1 MKNKVLAIF
10 KYHRPWN
17 TDVVNSFSNFY
28 EIQSLQINDYKNK
41 NFSEIINDI
50 NNIIKS
56 KNIEIVIFDVDYF
69 KFINLFFIQKISCKK
84 KILITGDDFEL
95 HEMNAI
101 TASSCDIV
109 LTGCPLSKLK
119 YREKGYKAH
128 FINFENSK
136 LKKSSVVKKEIDVLF
151 FGHITNERKKFL
163 DYIVKEG
170 INLKNVGHEAH
181 IRGIPDDELANL
193 ISKSK
198 IVLNLSK
205 SRTDS
210 SIKSFSS
217 HNPYKFFYQMK
228 GRIIVAGM
236 NGVLC
241 VSEYSPSQELFFNK
255 DEIPTFY
262 TKDECVEILKKI
274 LSDQSLLER
283 YTNKFTYKVNEI
295 FNNENIFKNINK
307 SIEGK
312 DNKRVELT
320 RVPYWYL
327 RISVKQILLRNIKLS
342 TLIKNASQLN
352 LIFEI
357 IKKSNFISKFLILS
371 ESILNILWYSLT
383 FTLKMKK

>member
-1 MKNKVLAIF
+1 MKNKILAIF
-10 KYHRPWN
+10 KYYRPWN

-28 EIQSLQINDYKNK
+28 EIQSLQLSDYKNK
-41 NFSEIINDI
+41 NFSEVINDV

-69 KFINLFFIQKISCKK
+69 KFINLFFIQKINCKK

-101 TASSCDIV
+101 TASGCDIV
-109 LTGCPLSKLK
+109 LTGCPLSKFK
-119 YREKGYKAH
+119 YREKGYEAH
-128 FINFENSK
+128 FVNFENSK
-136 LKKSSVVKKEIDVLF
+136 IKKSSVVKKEIDVLF
-151 FGHITNERKKFL
+151 FGHNTSERKTFL

-170 INLKNVGHEAH
+170 INLKNVSHEAH
-181 IRGIPDDELANL
+181 IRGVSDNELTNL

-217 HNPYKFFYQMK
+217 HNPYKFYYQMK

-241 VSEYSPSQELFFNK
+241 VSEYSPSQELFFNEE
-255 DEIPTFY
+255 EIPTFY
-262 TKDECVEILKKI
+262 TKDECVKILKKI
-274 LSDQSLLER
+274 LSDTNLLEK

-295 FNNENIFKNINK
+295 FNNKNIFKNINK
-307 SIEGK
+307 SIEK
-312 DNKRVELT
+312 TENKRVELS

-327 RISVKQILLRNIKLS
+327 RISAKQILLRNIKLS

-357 IKKSNFISKFLILS
+357 IKKSNFIFKFLILS
-371 ESILNILWYSLT
+371 ESILNILWYPLL
-383 FTLKMKK
+383 FTIKPKK

>member
-170 INLKNVGHEAH
+170 INLKNVGHESH

-295 FNNENIFKNINK
+295 FNNENIFKNINR

>member
-119 YREKGYKAH
+119 YREKGYKAY

-170 INLKNVGHEAH
+170 INLKNVGHESH

-295 FNNENIFKNINK
+295 FNNENIFKNINR